1 MSRKTGCWSIAVSLC
16 VGLAVAGPLSVS
28 ALAQGGTA
36 SQVPAAKIN
45 PALPGS
51 NTGTLLKA
59 TGGTVRIERFH
70 YALAP
75 GALIEDSYGNP
86 FPLREYTW
94 NAVEIPVRYW
104 LGTGE
109 TRNQIVQMILTFSE

>member
-1 MSRKTGCWSIAVSLC
+1 MVRKAVRWSSAVSLC
-16 VGLAVAGPLSVS
+16 VGLFVAGPLSPP
-28 ALAQGGTA
+28 AWAQGGTV
-36 SQVPAAKIN
+36 SQAPAAKIN

-59 TGGTVRIERFH
+59 TDGAVRIDRSH

-75 GALIEDSYGNP
+75 GALIEDHRGNP
-86 FPLREYTW
+86 VPLREYVW
-94 NAVEIPVRYW
+94 DAVEIPVRYW

-109 TRNQIVQMILTFSE
+109 TRNQIIQMILTFAE

>member
-1 MSRKTGCWSIAVSLC
+1 MSGKTMYRNIAIAFCASL
-16 VGLAVAGPLSVS
+16 LVAGPLSPP
-28 ALAQGGTA
+28 AWAQGGTV
-36 SQVPAAKIN
+36 SQAPAAKIN

-59 TGGTVRIERFH
+59 GDGAVRIDRSH

-75 GALIEDSYGNP
+75 GALIEDHRGNP
-86 FPLREYTW
+86 VPLREYVW
-94 NAVEIPVRYW
+94 DAVEIPVRYW

-109 TRNQIVQMILTFSE
+109 TRNQIIQMILTFAE